1 MFFVGYGTY
10 RLILHG
16 IEYDLGERRRW
27 AAKLTA
33 FHQAMEA
40 RARTAGPSEH
50 RRYHHHHPYP
60 HVKARPRHLAPAG
73 VLPGHAGS

>member
-16 IEYDLGERRRW
+16 IEFDLGERRRW

-33 FHQAMEA
+33 FQQAMQA
-40 RARTAGPSEH
+40 RARTAGPSERH
-50 RRYHHHHPYP
+50 RHHHHHPYP
-60 HVKARPRHLAPAG
+60 RIKARPRYLARPG
-73 VLPGHAGS
+73 LPHGHAAT